1 MNEPAISCVVPTLNS
16 AATLEATLHSLRS
29 QRGVRLEILVADSG
43 STDETLAICR
53 RWDAP
58 TIFVP
63 PGNMYRA
70 INAGLKQMK
79 GEWAFYLNSDDLIFE
94 DSLAR
99 LIGAGRET
107 DVCYGN
113 CDYLDFAGRFVYSFC
128 AARPENLLPLFRLR
142 RMGFA
147 QQTAIYR
154 RSLFDELGGFDETL
168 RYRADADFFIRAL
181 LRGRRFR
188 KLNGP
193 SVACFRL
200 HGNQFSN
207 RGLAETEAEAERIF
221 GRPELR
227 PGWRDR
233 ATTIG
238 WQINNIPHYL
248 IRILRESTLS
258 DRLRLPRA
266 IEPYS
271 HD

>member
-1 MNEPAISCVVPTLNS
+1 MDNPLISCVVPTLNS
-16 AATLEATLHSLRS
+16 EATLDATLHSLRS

-43 STDETLAICR
+43 SSDGTLAICR
-53 RWDAP
+53 RWDVP

-70 INAGLKQMK
+70 INAGLRQMR
-79 GEWAFYLNSDDLIFE
+79 GDWFFYLNSDDLIFE
-94 DSLAR
+94 DGLAR
-99 LIGAGRET
+99 LIDAGHEA

-113 CDYLDFAGRFVYSFC
+113 CDYLDLAGRFVYSFS
-128 AARPENLLPLFRLR
+128 AAKPDDLLPLFRLR

-154 RSLFDELGGFDETL
+154 RSVFNELIGFDETL
-168 RYRADADFFIRAL
+168 RFRADADFFIRAL
-181 LRGRRFR
+181 LNGKKFT

-207 RGLAETEAEAERIF
+207 RGLQETEAEAERIF
-221 GRPELR
+221 KRPELR
-227 PGWRDR
+227 PGFRDR
-233 ATTIG
+233 AKTIE
-238 WQINNIPHYL
+238 WQVRNIPHYL

-258 DRLRLPRA
+258 NRLRLPRA
-266 IEPYS
+266 IEPYT